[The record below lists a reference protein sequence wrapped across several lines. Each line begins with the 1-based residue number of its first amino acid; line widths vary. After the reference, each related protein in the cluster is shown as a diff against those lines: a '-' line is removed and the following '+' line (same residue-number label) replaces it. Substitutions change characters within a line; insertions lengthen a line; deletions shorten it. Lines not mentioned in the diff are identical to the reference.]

1 MGENETV
8 KNKLVAIINGQN
20 HHLQTTPPHPLV
32 SSPASDPI
40 DDADP
45 EKLPLFTNELHHI
58 QNKP

>member
-8 KNKLVAIINGQN
+8 KNKNGQN
-20 HHLQTTPPHPLV
+20 DHLQTTPPHPLV
-32 SSPASDPI
+32 SSPGTDPI